1 MTRSHRHQAA
11 GWVTFPESG
20 PWMEHFTGLVDF
32 GSFHPE
38 KWVLLSPRRAACRG
52 DPTGQWPRPLP
63 LHPDLHSENRS
74 LIQLVR
80 DGACLGEEVGGRFG
94 SEEGCLVWG
103 LWGQRPTCSS
113 IQKGLPVGLGR
124 GAPSCKWGRAPGQ
137 RCEGTGQGS
146 HTWPRLT
153 DGAGRSG
160 GLHRL
165 SVPTLHTWHGPYAL
179 GGFVEGTCCILD
191 ALCPSRSGREK
202 RAVQGGP
209 GASEG
214 PPPAQCGVWSLCLT
228 CAGPCGQLS
237 PGNPV
242 ARQPETWLGFRAPR
256 SGGLDSQDRGTVPL
270 AVLRSEFHQ
279 ASPLSQALQVPRVPR
294 ETCRPGRALGRWRR
308 WVWGGPTVR
317 PRGLHVG
324 PQVSLSETQSA
335 HMGDGPPKF
344 LESPVPRLRV
354 ACPQRGQPPSAPPRP
369 EPADPWLR
377 LGSGFGPP
385 AARVDI

>member
-1 MTRSHRHQAA
+1 
-11 GWVTFPESG
+11 
-20 PWMEHFTGLVDF
+20 MEHFTGLVEF

-52 DPTGQWPRPLP
+52 DPKGQWPRPLP
-63 LHPDLHSENRS
+63 LHPDLHSENWS

-80 DGACLGEEVGGRFG
+80 DSACLGEEVGGRFG
-94 SEEGCLVWG
+94 SEEGCLVGG
-103 LWGQRPTCSS
+103 LWGQRPTCSG

-124 GAPSCKWGRAPGQ
+124 GAPSCKRGRALGQ

-146 HTWPRLT
+146 HTWPRLS

-191 ALCPSRSGREK
+191 ALCPSRSGREE
-202 RAVQGGP
+202 RAVQGRLRGLP
-209 GASEG
+209 RPSVESGCCVR
-214 PPPAQCGVWSLCLT
+214 PALA
-228 CAGPCGQLS
+228 CAGSCHLATLWPDNLRLGWDSGLQVRGSGL
-237 PGNPV
+237 PEQGN
-242 ARQPETWLGFRAPR
+242 RA
-256 SGGLDSQDRGTVPL
+256 SL

-279 ASPLSQALQVPRVPR
+279 ASPLSQVLQVPQVPR

-317 PRGLHVG
+317 PRRLHIG

-344 LESPVPRLRV
+344 LESPIPRLRV
-354 ACPQRGQPPSAPPRP
+354 ACPQRGQPPSAPCCSPQTR
-369 EPADPWLR
+369 AC
-377 LGSGFGPP
+377 
-385 AARVDI
+385 